1 MCDWN
6 NNGQIDPAVQL
17 NAMKRRK
24 LLRGIA
30 AVVLPAA
37 AVAAAVYLFVRF
49 RPALRCPFYALT
61 GLYCPGCG
69 TCRALEDIFNGR
81 FAEAFSHNM
90 LLFILGIPA
99 LIVFIHEYVRVFIFT
114 RLRPV
119 YLSRPVWLMCVL
131 LVFSFWVL
139 RNLTAFSVLAP

>member
-1 MCDWN
+1 M
-6 NNGQIDPAVQL
+6 
-17 NAMKRRK
+17 MKKSK

-30 AVVLPAA
+30 AIALPAA
-37 AVAAAVYLFVRF
+37 VVAAAVYLGFRF

-69 TCRALEDIFNGR
+69 TCRALADVFHGR

-90 LLFILGIPA
+90 LLFILGTPA

-119 YLSRPVWLMCVL
+119 YLSRPAWLVCVV

-139 RNLTAFSVLAP
+139 RNIPAFSVLAP

>member
-1 MCDWN
+1 
-6 NNGQIDPAVQL
+6 
-17 NAMKRRK
+17 MKKSK

-30 AVVLPAA
+30 AIVLPAA
-37 AVAAAVYLFVRF
+37 AITAALYLVIRF
-49 RPALRCPFYALT
+49 RPVLRCPFYALT

-69 TCRALEDIFNGR
+69 TCRALEAAFHGL
-81 FAEAFSHNM
+81 FAESFSHNM

-99 LIVFIHEYVRVFIFT
+99 LAVFIHEYVRVFIFT

-119 YLSRPVWLMCVL
+119 YLSRPAWLVCVV

-139 RNLTAFSVLAP
+139 RNIPAFSVLAP